1 MSDFFNPNLATLKF
15 KCTFHTKLGQQLRLV
30 GNIEELGC
38 WDPSKSMYMLTN
50 KDNYPIWES
59 APEIT
64 APVGMEINYKYVLY
78 SETTSSFLWETLPD
92 NINRKHTISSSG
104 NFVIFDEEN
113 TTRSCVQGQYM
124 EMNRESDSEEKGE
137 DLAFIDSN
145 NSFESLIYDA
155 NNFSANNIHDTFM
168 FCINQKILTEDRII
182 IASAHLPIEVDKL
195 PDDTLSIRVTDESLI
210 YSILYGMK
218 EKDICEVVWVG
229 MLKNHS
235 QYSESEL
242 DKINEFL
249 KDNNI
254 YMIMANETVYKN
266 YWIFMNNIMAPVF
279 VDSTIDM
286 HK

>member
-1 MSDFFNPNLATLKF
+1 MSAFFNPNLATIKF
-15 KCTFHTKLGQQLRLV
+15 KCTHHTTYGQQLRIV

-38 WDPSKSMYMLTN
+38 WDPSKSMHMQTN
-50 KDNYPIWES
+50 KENYPIWES
-59 APEIT
+59 TQEIT
-64 APVGMEINYKYVLY
+64 APVGMEINYKYVICT
-78 SETTSSFLWETLPD
+78 ENSFLWETLPD
-92 NINRKHTISSSG
+92 NVNRKHTISSSG
-104 NFVIFDEEN
+104 YFVIHDEEN
-113 TTRSCVQGQYM
+113 STRSCVQGEYM
-124 EMNRESDSEEKGE
+124 EQHRDNDSEDRGE
-137 DLAFIDSN
+137 DLGLIDRN
-145 NSFESLIYDA
+145 KSFDSLLYDA

-168 FCINQKILTEDRII
+168 FCINQKICSEDRII

-195 PDDTLSIRVTDESLI
+195 PDETLSIRITEESLI

-229 MLKNHS
+229 MLRNQS

-254 YMIMANETVYKN
+254 YMIMVNETDYKN